1 MFEDFEIPLYTK
13 SPAFIRIWASN
24 VAVASGDLLGIIFW
38 ARISWY
44 SVVVRDKSSGKIYL
58 YDQAGIMLLQYISIL
73 DYSYLL
79 LLRQKNVAVMRMR
92 LQYLFFIFFL
102 KKKK

>member
-1 MFEDFEIPLYTK
+1 M
-13 SPAFIRIWASN
+13 
-24 VAVASGDLLGIIFW
+24 
-38 ARISWY
+38 
-44 SVVVRDKSSGKIYL
+44 VVRDKSSGKIYL

-92 LQYLFFIFFL
+92 LQYLFLFIFFFF
-102 KKKK
+102 KKKKEKLAYVCAIINYRVFDTAIDHL